1 MTDSSAS
8 RNVEAPSREE
18 LVAFVREQRDNCYRL
33 GKNGEGLADLFERLG
48 YKDSV
53 ALYEGVRTRIEELSR
68 ELAVSDKLLEERNR
82 VLRAIPGCDA
92 HGDQCV
98 PHALEWIED
107 ALRAAKS
114 AERTSEPVA
123 WRSRLLLDLDRM
135 IESVNEDIQKEAGN
149 YGTLAHLGGELK
161 GLMAAR
167 AYAELD
173 SARSAIRTTAPTP
186 PSDAGKDA
194 FAFAEELFSLLS
206 YRRTHSLSREVW
218 HEADATDENG
228 QRVIAFLRERNLIE
242 NDSRNPTWWRFIDPA
257 KRARTPD
264 KVMERFAERPAA
276 PAPAEGER

>member
-194 FAFAEELFSLLS
+194 E
-206 YRRTHSLSREVW
+206 
-218 HEADATDENG
+218 D
-228 QRVIAFLRERNLIE
+228 
-242 NDSRNPTWWRFIDPA
+242 A
-257 KRARTPD
+257 KRYRWLRRED
-264 KVMERFAERPAA
+264 ELIGAEPFICRRNGDAFTRWTGIDADSAIDAA
-276 PAPAEGER
+276 IAAAPAEGEG